1 MKYQWLKDDEEPL
14 SDGEDYKGTT
24 TAELVI
30 VGTGPQVK
38 GNYKCL
44 VKHKY
49 GEILST
55 GAYCGMQCCAP
66 LIENNNTFLLICC
79 SDPFV
84 AELTLKGVSKTVIS
98 KLKGRYKVTWQYSR
112 NKCMHGLVN

>member
-1 MKYQWLKDDEEPL
+1 MKYQWLKDDDEPL

-49 GEILST
+49 GGILSS
-55 GAYCGMQCCAP
+55 GAYCGMQCVAL

-112 NKCMHGLVN
+112 NKIVLW

>member
-14 SDGEDYKGTT
+14 SDGEDYKGST

-38 GNYKCL
+38 GKYRCL

-49 GEILST
+49 GNILS
-55 GAYCGMQCCAP
+55 
-66 LIENNNTFLLICC
+66 
-79 SDPFV
+79 SDTNYGKYV
-84 AELTLKGVSKTVIS
+84 MSTHESA
-98 KLKGRYKVTWQYSR
+98 Q
-112 NKCMHGLVN
+112 

>member
-1 MKYQWLKDDEEPL
+1 MKYQWLKDVEEPL

-49 GEILST
+49 GEILSREIFY
-55 GAYCGMQCCAP
+55 G
-66 LIENNNTFLLICC
+66 
-79 SDPFV
+79 
-84 AELTLKGVSKTVIS
+84 KS
-98 KLKGRYKVTWQYSR
+98 KLLTFV
-112 NKCMHGLVN
+112 

>member
-49 GEILST
+49 GDALS
-55 GAYCGMQCCAP
+55 AEFNYGMHM
-66 LIENNNTFLLICC
+66 LLSIEAIRFT
-79 SDPFV
+79 
-84 AELTLKGVSKTVIS
+84 
-98 KLKGRYKVTWQYSR
+98 
-112 NKCMHGLVN
+112 

>member
-14 SDGEDYKGTT
+14 SDGDDYKGTT

-30 VGTGPQVK
+30 VETGPQVK

-49 GEILST
+49 GET
-55 GAYCGMQCCAP
+55 
-66 LIENNNTFLLICC
+66 
-79 SDPFV
+79 
-84 AELTLKGVSKTVIS
+84 VSSGTHYGK
-98 KLKGRYKVTWQYSR
+98 
-112 NKCMHGLVN
+112 

>member
-14 SDGEDYKGTT
+14 NDGEDYKGSTSS
-24 TAELVI
+24 ELII

-49 GEILST
+49 GDIVST
-55 GAYCGMQCCAP
+55 GTHYGRHV
-66 LIENNNTFLLICC
+66 LLI
-79 SDPFV
+79 
-84 AELTLKGVSKTVIS
+84 
-98 KLKGRYKVTWQYSR
+98 
-112 NKCMHGLVN
+112 

>member
-49 GEILST
+49 GEILSRE
-55 GAYCGMQCCAP
+55 A
-66 LIENNNTFLLICC
+66 
-79 SDPFV
+79 
-84 AELTLKGVSKTVIS
+84 
-98 KLKGRYKVTWQYSR
+98 QYSECLLTAHCTGGFTITVFIIQTPLTVCCPL
-112 NKCMHGLVN
+112 KKLVKM

>member
-1 MKYQWLKDDEEPL
+1 MIQAEGTQPIKNQWLKDDEEPL

-30 VGTGPQVK
+30 VGTGPHVK

-49 GEILST
+49 GEILSREISY
-55 GAYCGMQCCAP
+55 GKFK
-66 LIENNNTFLLICC
+66 LLTFFCSRSIASCTTLNFQIHLRLNYLLK
-79 SDPFV
+79 D
-84 AELTLKGVSKTVIS
+84 
-98 KLKGRYKVTWQYSR
+98 
-112 NKCMHGLVN
+112 

>member
-14 SDGEDYKGTT
+14 SVGEDYKGTT

-30 VGTGPQVK
+30 VETGPQVK

-49 GEILST
+49 GET
-55 GAYCGMQCCAP
+55 
-66 LIENNNTFLLICC
+66 
-79 SDPFV
+79 
-84 AELTLKGVSKTVIS
+84 VSSEIDF
-98 KLKGRYKVTWQYSR
+98 GEM
-112 NKCMHGLVN
+112 C